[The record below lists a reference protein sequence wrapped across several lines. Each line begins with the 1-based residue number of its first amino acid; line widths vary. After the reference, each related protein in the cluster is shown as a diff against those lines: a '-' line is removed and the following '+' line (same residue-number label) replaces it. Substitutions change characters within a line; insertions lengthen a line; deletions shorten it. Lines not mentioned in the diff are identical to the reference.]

1 MEYTLAVLRCSQP
14 GHWNSVISKSLSIV
28 SFYRI
33 FDYVQQ
39 SPVASIR
46 SLKFVKCQRCCTDA
60 GVRMLRFFSARS
72 EILYSVCWWTG
83 SACSVYVINC
93 ITSERF
99 TTWDVLT
106 NVVSVDLIKRLLFK
120 PDWLLTQS
128 CNSRNWV
135 WERWRPSFT
144 SICSPSPFPFS
155 LSLPCTSPMPLT
167 SSTHYVFGGRD
178 WLAPLD
184 LHQ

>member
-1 MEYTLAVLRCSQP
+1 MEYTLAVLRCSQL

-39 SPVASIR
+39 SPVALIR
-46 SLKFVKCQRCCTDA
+46 SLKFVKCQCCCTEA

-72 EILYSVCWWTG
+72 EILCSVCWWTG
-83 SACSVYVINC
+83 SACSVYIINC
-93 ITSERF
+93 ITSEGF

-106 NVVSVDLIKRLLFK
+106 NIVSVDLIKRLLFK

-128 CNSRNWV
+128 QFQELGLREV
-135 WERWRPSFT
+135 KALFYLHLFT
-144 SICSPSPFPFS
+144 
-155 LSLPCTSPMPLT
+155 LSLPFLPFPSLHF
-167 SSTHYVFGGRD
+167 SY
-178 WLAPLD
+178 APYF
-184 LHQ
+184 